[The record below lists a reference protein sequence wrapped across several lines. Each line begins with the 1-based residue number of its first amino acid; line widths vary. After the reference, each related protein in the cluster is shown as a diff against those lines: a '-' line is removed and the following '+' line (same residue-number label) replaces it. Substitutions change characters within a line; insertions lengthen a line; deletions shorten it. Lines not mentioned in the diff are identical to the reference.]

1 MRLFTLRCICSA
13 VAIMVLLSACSENS
27 GDKGSEN
34 NIKDAAQQT
43 ENGSHAVG
51 QPESAEILAET
62 EPTVS
67 PPEILRVVTYT
78 CNDGLEFKAS
88 YIKDALI
95 LDLNDDSVELRQQA
109 SASGALYSNDS
120 MSFHS
125 KGSSAIY
132 TNDIHSFEC
141 ESDESQ
147 ARSEL

>member
-13 VAIMVLLSACSENS
+13 VAIMILLSACSDNS
-27 GDKGSEN
+27 GDNGSEN

-43 ENGSHAVG
+43 ENGIPSVA
-51 QPESAEILAET
+51 QPEFTEILDET
-62 EPTVS
+62 EPSVS
-67 PPEILRVVTYT
+67 PPDILRVVTYT

-88 YIKDALI
+88 YIKNALI

-120 MSFHS
+120 MSFHT

-141 ESDESQ
+141 ESDDSQ
-147 ARSEL
+147 IRSEL